1 MGFCNFDRFLVL
13 LTLSAQC
20 SSRQAASIL
29 TFNDS
34 STCLKFKL
42 NDRLILIEPIH
53 HCLIECFTFIWTRFF
68 YDIIRTSIVE
78 VQSHVFFFLFHFDD
92 FKISHWLFQL
102 ETFIQCFAICV
113 KSPRYFVF
121 YHKNTFS
128 DEKFIFPT
136 FHPFSLQSKAFN
148 HCQFFSVCHK
158 SNGDKR

>member
-78 VQSHVFFFLFHFDD
+78 VQSHVFFSLPFWWFQDFTLIVSIGNFHTMPCNMCEITEIFCILSQKHLFWW
-92 FKISHWLFQL
+92 KIHISNFSSIFASIESFQSL
-102 ETFIQCFAICV
+102 
-113 KSPRYFVF
+113 P
-121 YHKNTFS
+121 
-128 DEKFIFPT
+128 IFFRLP
-136 FHPFSLQSKAFN
+136 
-148 HCQFFSVCHK
+148 
-158 SNGDKR
+158 